1 MQLTNLEQGKS
12 LLELKK
18 GTKYS
23 FSFNSVEKL
32 KTVETFRP
40 DLSNTPPNF
49 YVRFRAA
56 INLQAGEEG
65 DKMIGECS

>member
-1 MQLTNLEQGKS
+1 MWKN
-12 LLELKK
+12 
-18 GTKYS
+18 
-23 FSFNSVEKL
+23 V
-32 KTVETFRP
+32 RP

-65 DKMIGECS
+65 DKMDGIIGNRIKITLLLTLIMDKK